1 MKNKILILGKNG
13 QLAQSLISQF
23 KKKKINVK
31 SISSK
36 ELDFNNPKKISEFL
50 IKKNFEIIIN
60 CFAYTKV
67 DAAEKDRSKCKN
79 INEVSPMHLAK
90 FCEQN
95 DKLLIHFST
104 DYIFSKKKKLP
115 ILENEKTNPINFYGL
130 TKLNG
135 ERAIINSKCNF
146 LIFRL
151 SWTYSKYGTNFLKT
165 MIKLLKNNKKI
176 NVVGDQVGCP
186 TNLDF
191 VSSIVE
197 MNPYNV
203 VDINNLND
211 WKYAEFLHKSYKKTV
226 DKPIN

>member
-104 DYIFSKKKKLP
+104 DYIFSKKK
-115 ILENEKTNPINFYGL
+115 
-130 TKLNG
+130 
-135 ERAIINSKCNF
+135 
-146 LIFRL
+146 
-151 SWTYSKYGTNFLKT
+151 
-165 MIKLLKNNKKI
+165 
-176 NVVGDQVGCP
+176 
-186 TNLDF
+186 
-191 VSSIVE
+191 
-197 MNPYNV
+197 
-203 VDINNLND
+203 
-211 WKYAEFLHKSYKKTV
+211 SYLY
-226 DKPIN
+226 